1 MQESDHKGARQVV
14 GAEGAA
20 RAARSGVMEVAEQE
34 SLKTQERLLVLLEMV
49 EGMQARLALVRRTL
63 HGPQRP
69 KCLQNSDWAKLR
81 TTLEKSFPELPDT
94 TKLKG
99 YESFDAAA
107 KATLGELCVTYETL
121 VEVLEVKTASLALLR
136 TLAPAAATVK
146 LGLGRPLLLDVM
158 ALFVGVCRLQLM
170 RSSLRDDV
178 RVLISV
184 FACAHRAAHG
194 TGEGRFLA
202 LAKDDETF
210 NVNPT
215 AFRGLAETFKDLSTV
230 VAAIVPQLAESIA
243 ATSDLANLR
252 QRGALNPLGARA
264 RARERRPAQCAV
276 VDHPPSL
283 PLAPHPRARVQ
294 TRA

>member
-1 MQESDHKGARQVV
+1 MLLGTISKGGRQV

-20 RAARSGVMEVAEQE
+20 RARSGVMEVAEQE

>member
-1 MQESDHKGARQVV
+1 
-14 GAEGAA
+14 
-20 RAARSGVMEVAEQE
+20 
-34 SLKTQERLLVLLEMV
+34 MV
-49 EGMQARLALVRRTL
+49 EGMKARLDLVRRTL

-81 TTLEKSFPELPDT
+81 TTLEKSYPELPDT
-94 TKLKG
+94 TKVKG

-107 KATLGELCVTYETL
+107 KATLSELSVTYETL

-136 TLAPAAATVK
+136 TLAPAAATAK

-215 AFRGLAETFKDLSTV
+215 AFRGLADMFKDLSTA

-243 ATSDLANLR
+243 VTSDLATLR

-264 RARERRPAQCAV
+264 RVRASAARSNVVESPCA
-276 VDHPPSL
+276 
-283 PLAPHPRARVQ
+283 RMQ